1 MMKLRS
7 FLAGL
12 PQRLLRVTSGGKL
25 VPEVDGFRCVAV
37 LGVVLYHLNGYLAVK
52 SGLVSPDDVPGT
64 TALTNMSLL
73 YEVFS
78 AGHWGVQLF
87 CAISGFVISLPFV
100 KRARDPGVPWSL
112 QNYYQR
118 RLARLV
124 APYWINL
131 LIMYALLVFIKGESA
146 VKLLPSLLAS
156 AGGVHLF
163 LFGVPSQVNY
173 VAWFIEVVIQF
184 YAVAPVLIFLFRVPN
199 PRMRRG
205 LMLLL
210 TLLFLGISNWIGP
223 SPYVYDTL
231 IGQAQ
236 FFMIGILL
244 ADLYEDSQHVKRS
257 ATFDVLGFV
266 AWCAILGGPHLFQGL
281 LLAIVMITGI
291 FAAFYCAFRG
301 PISGRLFSSPG
312 LAVIGGMGYTIYLYH
327 FQIISMNERF
337 LLPRLCPRN
346 HDLLLL
352 IHAPIEIGIVLVVSA
367 FFFLLFERPFMVRD
381 WPKKC
386 AAFVRSRLFP
396 GTATSK

>member
-1 MMKLRS
+1 
-7 FLAGL
+7 
-12 PQRLLRVTSGGKL
+12 
-25 VPEVDGFRCVAV
+25 
-37 LGVVLYHLNGYLAVK
+37 
-52 SGLVSPDDVPGT
+52 
-64 TALTNMSLL
+64 
-73 YEVFS
+73 
-78 AGHWGVQLF
+78 
-87 CAISGFVISLPFV
+87 
-100 KRARDPGVPWSL
+100 
-112 QNYYQR
+112 
-118 RLARLV
+118 
-124 APYWINL
+124 
-131 LIMYALLVFIKGESA
+131 MYALLVFIKGESA

-327 FQIISMNERF
+327 FQIISINERF

-367 FFFLLFERPFMVRD
+367 FLFLLFERPFMIRN

-386 AAFVRSRLFP
+386 AAFVRSWLFP
-396 GTATSK
+396 GMVTSK